1 MNTFILLI
9 ICSLGGGLLSL
20 LGGIF
25 LLKHKKSSKIADLA
39 TAFAAGALLSAA
51 FFDLLPEA
59 LEPYIEAAEPNLIPP
74 LFLTLFGILAF
85 FLLEQSVH
93 WFHHHKYHDSHAP
106 TAPIVPLLIIS
117 DTIHNA
123 VDGIAIAAAFLVS
136 PSTGI
141 VTVLAVAAHE
151 VPQEIGDFAIMLK
164 NGVKKS
170 KVFII
175 NLLASFATVVA
186 AVLFFIIG
194 EAADISAAPVLALTA
209 GFFIYIAVS
218 DIIPEIHNSKN
229 QRLQKSVLL
238 LIGVILVAALT
249 SILHI

>member
-1 MNTFILLI
+1 MNTFLLLI
-9 ICSLGGGLLSL
+9 VCSLGGGLLSL
-20 LGGIF
+20 IGGVL
-25 LLKHKKSSKIADLA
+25 LLKHKKSNKIANLA

-59 LEPYIEAAEPNLIPP
+59 LESAEPDFSLP
-74 LFLTLFGILAF
+74 LALTLFGILAF

-123 VDGIAIAAAFLVS
+123 VDGVAIAAAFLIS
-136 PSTGI
+136 PTTGI
-141 VTVLAVAAHE
+141 ITALAVAAHE
-151 VPQEIGDFAIMLK
+151 IPQEIGDFAIMLK
-164 NGVKKS
+164 SGVKKQ

-175 NLLASFATVVA
+175 NLLSTFSTVIAA
-186 AVLFFIIG
+186 AVFFIVG
-194 EAADISAAPVLALTA
+194 EATDLPVAPILALIA

-218 DIIPEIHNSKN
+218 DIIPEIHNSKD
-229 QRLQKSVLL
+229 QRLQKSILL
-238 LIGVILVAALT
+238 LLGVALIAII
-249 SILHI
+249 SNFMHA

>member
-1 MNTFILLI
+1 MDTFLLLI
-9 ICSLGGGLLSL
+9 ICSLAGGLLSL
-20 LGGIF
+20 VGGV
-25 LLKHKKSSKIADLA
+25 LLLNHKKANKIANLA

-59 LEPYIEAAEPNLIPP
+59 LEPSIESAEPNFTLP

-117 DTIHNA
+117 DIVHNA
-123 VDGIAIAAAFLVS
+123 VDGVAIAAAFLIS

-141 VTVLAVAAHE
+141 VTVLAIAAHE
-151 VPQEIGDFAIMLK
+151 IPQEIGDFAVMFK
-164 NGVKKS
+164 NGVKKQ

-175 NLLASFATVVA
+175 NLLTTFATVA
-186 AVLFFIIG
+186 AAIIFFLIG
-194 EAADISAAPVLALTA
+194 EAIDISAAPVLALTA

-229 QRLQKSVLL
+229 QRLEKSVLL
-238 LIGVILVAALT
+238 LLGVILVAALT
-249 SILHI
+249 SVLHV